1 MKRHY
6 SMELNIF
13 VFLFLSHQGAAHTK
27 RYLMNDVMQETPTP
41 GAGPTFDTSVPGN
54 LTGLVG
60 KTAYLN
66 CRVKNLGNR
75 TVSWVRHRDI
85 HLLTVG
91 RYTYTSD
98 QRFESVHSPHTEDWT
113 LRIRYPQK
121 EDSGTYEC
129 QISTTPPVGHPVYL
143 SIVEPTTEIIGGPEM
158 YINIGSTINLT
169 CVVSFAPEPPP
180 TVLWRH
186 NRKLNG
192 TLLSGSLANIS
203 SAYRPTES
211 RVLLT
216 LIQEIKRYI
225 PYISFDICKLNGTLL
240 SGSLADISSAYRP
253 TESRVLL
260 TLIQEINHYIP
271 YISFDICKL
280 NGTLLSSSH
289 ADISSLINF
298 ENSRGGISLVTEK
311 GVVTRSRLL
320 IQKADKADNGIYS
333 CDPSTAAAA
342 TIHVHILN
350 GEHPAAMHHGH
361 GNSHL
366 GPPMLAAFLLPIL
379 TNIFVNGLVL

>member
-186 NRKLNG
+186 NRKL
-192 TLLSGSLANIS
+192 
-203 SAYRPTES
+203 
-211 RVLLT
+211 
-216 LIQEIKRYI
+216 
-225 PYISFDICKLNGTLL
+225 
-240 SGSLADISSAYRP
+240 
-253 TESRVLL
+253 
-260 TLIQEINHYIP
+260 
-271 YISFDICKL
+271 
-280 NGTLLSSSH
+280 
-289 ADISSLINF
+289 INF